1 MASFVLHN
9 LGSYLIF
16 PWFPWPV
23 SPVHGTYQGGLEPR
37 AAAGF
42 IVAGLLVLVGWRK
55 RSWLPLKL
63 LCIQTAILVP
73 YLGFIAVPY
82 MSYTSIS
89 EQHFYLVLPFALAM
103 QLWLLELLPRNVR
116 TGTLVVAG
124 VAFFAITADYNQS
137 FKNERVFYERIL
149 RLHPGNTLATI
160 NLAGHFAHNGSPRQA
175 LAVLNQHVREAEKT
189 PRLKED
195 PLFPTLLHARERYEA
210 EAQLP

>member
-1 MASFVLHN
+1 MTSFVLHN
-9 LGSYLIF
+9 LGNYLLF

-42 IVAGLLVLVGWRK
+42 AIAVLLLILGWRK

-63 LCIQTAILVP
+63 LGIQTAMLVP

-89 EQHFYLVLPFALAM
+89 EQHFYLVLPFSLAL
-103 QLWLLELLPRNVR
+103 QFWLMDFLPRRVR
-116 TGTLVVAG
+116 SAIVVG
-124 VAFFAITADYNQS
+124 LGLAFFAVTAEYNQS

-149 RLHPGNTLATI
+149 SQRPYNTLATI
-160 NLAGHFAHNGSPRQA
+160 NLAAYYAHNGSPRQA
-175 LAVLNQHVREAEKT
+175 LAVLRSYLRQAEKT
-189 PRLKED
+189 PELTRD
-195 PLFPTLLHARERYEA
+195 PLFPTLQRAHQRYALEA
-210 EAQLP
+210 MAP